1 MPKKNYEVYEVV
13 KGYYRAKRSYF
24 ATNKAFIAE
33 GAICQ
38 LVEEITVR
46 PRIPLVKKY
55 LYAQGCLQRLASFQ
69 KLFDDNVL
77 QEVEAPS
84 DEFINEWVRE
94 PSSLKTLRKKLDKL
108 QEKIRLY
115 LKIED
120 KFNTLATWSFYS
132 KGNAKAATQKEEK
145 AFQNNPE
152 KVLKETVLRG
162 GMKAKPGG
170 AHKNRSLR
178 TTPACNEDRW
188 MQDETTLLSNGI
200 EEEERASFSE
210 QEKILLK
217 LIQEVANMYDCP
229 DEILCL
235 IKKDFGIE
243 KQDKHCDYLTGEPIS
258 IQEFCKNEHHS
269 KTNGV
274 EFCHINP
281 LLQSATNVNNVTIG
295 TCSANRMQGGYT
307 IEQHFKTFVGY
318 AIRNDTFE
326 SWYADVLKQENK
338 LTPNSLELF

>member
-115 LKIED
+115 LK
-120 KFNTLATWSFYS
+120 
-132 KGNAKAATQKEEK
+132 
-145 AFQNNPE
+145 
-152 KVLKETVLRG
+152 
-162 GMKAKPGG
+162 
-170 AHKNRSLR
+170 
-178 TTPACNEDRW
+178 
-188 MQDETTLLSNGI
+188 
-200 EEEERASFSE
+200 
-210 QEKILLK
+210 
-217 LIQEVANMYDCP
+217 
-229 DEILCL
+229 
-235 IKKDFGIE
+235 
-243 KQDKHCDYLTGEPIS
+243 
-258 IQEFCKNEHHS
+258 S
-269 KTNGV
+269 KTNLIHWQLGL
-274 EFCHINP
+274 FI
-281 LLQSATNVNNVTIG
+281 LKATLRLQLKKKK
-295 TCSANRMQGGYT
+295 RL
-307 IEQHFKTFVGY
+307 FKTIPKKF
-318 AIRNDTFE
+318 
-326 SWYADVLKQENK
+326 
-338 LTPNSLELF
+338 